1 MDSCHIAC
9 FPLMYEVSD
18 TLRRSSILRCTEVL
32 EALGGPCGHAAWS
45 CLQATYAKLTWNAP
59 GTGLLALTATD
70 TDATNQSYYG
80 EQKLSFLSADGAN
93 DCLVQLKVSVVPDL
107 IDLS

>member
-1 MDSCHIAC
+1 MIHKRAK
-9 FPLMYEVSD
+9 
-18 TLRRSSILRCTEVL
+18 
-32 EALGGPCGHAAWS
+32 ALGVQRHQSAWVF
-45 CLQATYAKLTWNAP
+45 LQATYAKLTWNAP

-93 DCLVQLKVSVVPDL
+93 DCLVQLKVRTLTIMLASHAEGNAQ
-107 IDLS
+107 

>member
-1 MDSCHIAC
+1 MLFTDVWGVRYAQVQPKFVMRRTVKALVIPCHH
-9 FPLMYEVSD
+9 
-18 TLRRSSILRCTEVL
+18 T
-32 EALGGPCGHAAWS
+32 AWI

-80 EQKLSFLSADGAN
+80 EQKLSFLSADGTN
-93 DCLVQLKVSVVPDL
+93 DCLVQLKVGVGLDVVK
-107 IDLS
+107 

>member
-1 MDSCHIAC
+1 M
-9 FPLMYEVSD
+9 
-18 TLRRSSILRCTEVL
+18 
-32 EALGGPCGHAAWS
+32 
-45 CLQATYAKLTWNAP
+45 QATYAKLTWNAP

-93 DCLVQLKVSVVPDL
+93 DCLVQLKVSNDRQV
-107 IDLS
+107 SRSC